1 MGGRI
6 WRTFFSLVRDRVTE
20 GHEATERA
28 VGHRG
33 LDGLAVVLGD
43 FRPEGL
49 TVGCDLGEGAR
60 QESLGP
66 VGGVLPVM
74 ISKSSG
80 DTTGCLLIDL
90 MCAERV
96 LTVPVGVAVA
106 CQNRNDQA
114 AVPVN
119 RYADEAAFAV
129 KFTVLPLAA
138 L

>member
-1 MGGRI
+1 MADV
-6 WRTFFSLVRDRVTE
+6 FSLVRDRVAE
-20 GHEATERA
+20 GHEATERV

-66 VGGVLPVM
+66 VGGILPVM

-80 DTTGCLLIDL
+80 AQYRCFAHGLHVYGAAGAGHRCSSARSSRTWVVVS
-90 MCAERV
+90 A
-96 LTVPVGVAVA
+96 
-106 CQNRNDQA
+106 RN
-114 AVPVN
+114 
-119 RYADEAAFAV
+119 ADSS
-129 KFTVLPLAA
+129 
-138 L
+138 